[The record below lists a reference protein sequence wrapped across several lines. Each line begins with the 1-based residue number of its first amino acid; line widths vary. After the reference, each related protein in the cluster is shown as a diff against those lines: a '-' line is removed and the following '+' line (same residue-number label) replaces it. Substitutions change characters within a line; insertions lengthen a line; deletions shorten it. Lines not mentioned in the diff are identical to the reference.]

1 MKCFNVLDLHY
12 IFYFHFRHPK
22 CYLCLMLTLIFL
34 HVLVLVAS
42 PPPQV
47 LSHEDLGKFLRLNQ
61 FSLLGSQPISAPHTA
76 ACLCPDTAACLCPYT
91 YLDQLE
97 APQHSVQRRQLRQR
111 EFGFKPTALLR
122 ILSRNPASIIL
133 TEGIELPSLSG
144 VITLRDITCKPP
156 NTQWPR

>member
-34 HVLVLVAS
+34 HVLVLVAT

-61 FSLLGSQPISAPHTA
+61 FSLLGSQPIPEIRNRSSVAQCVATPTTA
-76 ACLCPDTAACLCPYT
+76 KRVRIQT
-91 YLDQLE
+91 
-97 APQHSVQRRQLRQR
+97 HSSL
-111 EFGFKPTALLR
+111 A
-122 ILSRNPASIIL
+122 NSI
-133 TEGIELPSLSG
+133 TQPSF
-144 VITLRDITCKPP
+144 
-156 NTQWPR
+156 

>member
-34 HVLVLVAS
+34 HVLVLVAT

-76 ACLCPDTAACLCPYT
+76 ACLCPDTAACLCPDHRS
-91 YLDQLE
+91 LSLPRHRSMSLPQPPQPVS
-97 APQHSVQRRQLRQR
+97 APTLQPVSALTTQPVSA
-111 EFGFKPTALLR
+111 PTPQPVSAHTL
-122 ILSRNPASIIL
+122 IL
-133 TEGIELPSLSG
+133 T
-144 VITLRDITCKPP
+144 
-156 NTQWPR
+156 N

>member
-61 FSLLGSQPISAPHTA
+61 FSLLGSQPISEIRNRSSVAQCVATPTTA
-76 ACLCPDTAACLCPYT
+76 K
-91 YLDQLE
+91 
-97 APQHSVQRRQLRQR
+97 R
-111 EFGFKPTALLR
+111 FKPTALLR
-122 ILSRNPASIIL
+122 ILSRNPASSIL
-133 TEGIELPSLSG
+133 TGGIKLQSLSG
-144 VITLRDITCKPP
+144 PYVEYSMARV
-156 NTQWPR
+156 R